1 VGATAGAVRPMANAV
16 IGRRDPS
23 ATRPRISAGP
33 ARALPWR
40 SLVRDALG
48 MWLASRVAYA
58 LFTWLSV
65 VLTIAGGARSG
76 TDAPA
81 RHVFT
86 LRRLADA
93 WNQWD
98 GAIFY
103 LPIAQHGYTST
114 TSTSFFPLYP
124 ALVGVVL
131 HVVGTSNA
139 VLAGLIVS
147 NVAAL
152 AACVAMALL
161 AARDG
166 ALPGRPQAAV
176 RALLVSPFVF
186 FLAAPYNTALLVAL
200 ALWCWL
206 WAREGQ
212 WYLAAGAAL
221 LAALTHV
228 TGMALMLPLIYE
240 YGAQRDWWR
249 LDIWRPSEWLRVDAW
264 LQSDVRELAAWLLSV
279 MRFAAVAL
287 AAPAGLALYS
297 AYCWLQFGDA
307 LQWLHAQQH
316 DFNHASM
323 PPWQTLGAIWSA
335 LHAAPGGSYLQLR
348 QLIDLAP
355 LLVVLMLL
363 VVALRQRAWP
373 ASYSLYVALL
383 LYLCIASPVVGTYF
397 PDLVPGSGRYLLS
410 AFPVYLLLGRWMARS
425 HQVDLAIML
434 LGALTQAALLGAYL
448 NGAWIV

>member
-1 VGATAGAVRPMANAV
+1 MAGAVRPVAKAV
-16 IGRRDPS
+16 IGRRDPA

-40 SLVRDALG
+40 SLARDALG

-65 VLTIAGGARSG
+65 VLTIAGSARSG
-76 TDAPA
+76 TDALA
-81 RHVFT
+81 RRVFT
-86 LRRLADA
+86 FQRLTDA

-114 TSTSFFPLYP
+114 TSASFFPLYP
-124 ALVGVVL
+124 AVVGVML
-131 HVVGTSNA
+131 RVVGTSHA

-147 NVAAL
+147 NLAAL
-152 AACVAMALL
+152 AACVALALL
-161 AARDG
+161 AAHDG

-176 RALLVSPFVF
+176 RALLVSPFAF
-186 FLAAPYNTALLVAL
+186 FLAAPYNTALLL
-200 ALWCWL
+200 ALVLWGWL
-206 WAREGQ
+206 WARRGQ
-212 WYLAAGAAL
+212 WYLAAGAAF
-221 LAALTHV
+221 LAALTHI

-249 LDIWRPSEWLRVDAW
+249 LDTWRQSDWLRPGTW
-264 LQSDVRELAAWLLSV
+264 LQSDVRLLAVWLESV
-279 MRFAAVAL
+279 VRFAAVAL

-297 AYCWLQFGDA
+297 AFCWLQFGDG

-316 DFNHASM
+316 DFNHASL
-323 PPWQTLGAIWSA
+323 PPWQALGAIWSA

-348 QLIDLAP
+348 QLIDVVP
-355 LLVVLMLL
+355 LLVVLVLL
-363 VVALRQRAWP
+363 VVAIRQRAWP
-373 ASYSLYVALL
+373 ASYGLYVAVL

-425 HQVDLAIML
+425 HQADLAIVL

-448 NGAWIV
+448 NGVWIV